1 MQLYDIGY
9 LDIKEFDL
17 LVKTI
22 IALEAVLVDVRF
34 SPQSRAPQWRQ
45 KYLQEH
51 LPDGT
56 YVHMQSL
63 GNEAYKTPGAFS
75 FPDLDGGMKA
85 ITEVLKTKNVI
96 MMCGCWNR
104 QECHRLKIVREYES
118 AYGVT
123 STPLN
128 KKFCQQ
134 ITATIDLPGDPQ
146 LKLF

>member
-22 IALEAVLVDVRF
+22 IALDAVLVDVRF

-45 KYLQEH
+45 KYLAEN

-85 ITEVLKTKNVI
+85 IHRSSEDQKRHYDVWVLELAGVSSAQ
-96 MMCGCWNR
+96 NR
-104 QECHRLKIVREYES
+104 AGI
-118 AYGVT
+118 
-123 STPLN
+123 
-128 KKFCQQ
+128 
-134 ITATIDLPGDPQ
+134 
-146 LKLF
+146 